1 MAEIL
6 RLVPETVGEDYRF
19 ETKEILEAAKD
30 APFRTI
36 AIIGQMDDKSL
47 WVSSSANAGE
57 TMILIE
63 KAKQYLLGLTDVD

>member
-19 ETKEILEAAKD
+19 ATNEILEAAKD

-36 AIIGQMDDKSL
+36 AVIGQMEDKSL
-47 WVSSSANAGE
+47 WVSSAANAGE
-57 TMILIE
+57 TPIPLE
-63 KAKQYLLGLTDVD
+63 KAKQYLLSLTDAD